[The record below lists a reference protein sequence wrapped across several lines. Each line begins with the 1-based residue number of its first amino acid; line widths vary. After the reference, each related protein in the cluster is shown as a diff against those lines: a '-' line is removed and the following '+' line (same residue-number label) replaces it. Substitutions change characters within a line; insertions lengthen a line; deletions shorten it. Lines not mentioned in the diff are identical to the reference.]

1 MKISKECVEKNSVEG
16 SIATLAH
23 RDLEGMIAREER
35 ERAILKKL
43 CEPNERSVRVKKD
56 IFCGLCQTAVF
67 CSYVV
72 FDRRCD
78 LNLSTDEL
86 YEVPEG
92 FVDQGIDK
100 GEKISCRNIV
110 LTILLLTNFEYS

>member
-1 MKISKECVEKNSVEG
+1 MSD
-16 SIATLAH
+16 
-23 RDLEGMIAREER
+23 RR
-35 ERAILKKL
+35 ILQL
-43 CEPNERSVRVKKD
+43 
-56 IFCGLCQTAVF
+56 

-110 LTILLLTNFEYS
+110 LTIVLLTNFEY

>member
-1 MKISKECVEKNSVEG
+1 MEG

-35 ERAILKKL
+35 ERALVKKL

-92 FVDQGIDK
+92 FVDQGRGGFFLWDFPSHDK
-100 GEKISCRNIV
+100 ILSPWDLKSGKKSQKIP
-110 LTILLLTNFEYS
+110 